1 MRQLTKELKDIDVL
15 FFEMPKDAADY
26 YLDEDFGDLVYNK
39 GYIHVELWR
48 PHKIKDYEII
58 GEDPLTEEQAARVVP
73 GRRRENGK
81 IVPGIPNEWDSYIES
96 EGFSS
101 NGNICFRNTA
111 IESVASLIKSLGIL
125 TENPFKVP
133 IYPRYQLNSINL
145 DIEIMNNYKEE
156 LKRWQEAQANVWEKV
171 LIVIRKKK

>member
-26 YLDEDFGDLVYNK
+26 YLDEDFGDLVFNK

-58 GEDPLTEEQAARVVP
+58 GEYPLTEEQAAKVV
-73 GRRRENGK
+73 ENDGYDFEH
-81 IVPGIPNEWDSYIES
+81 G
-96 EGFSS
+96 
-101 NGNICFRNTA
+101 GNVFDTSLQTL
-111 IESVASLIKSLGIL
+111 ESLIKSVGIL
-125 TENPFKVP
+125 TANPIKEP
-133 IYPRYQLNSINL
+133 
-145 DIEIMNNYKEE
+145 DIITYYNPQIKSDYNPMGYSGE
-156 LKRWQEAQANVWEKV
+156 LKISDYRKDLALWQEAQANVWQKI